1 MIKGKSVLA
10 VIAARG
16 GSKGVPRKNI
26 RPICGRPLLA
36 YTIEVSQRSRYLDR
50 IVVSSEDREI
60 QEVAQAWGAE
70 VVVRPACLATDE
82 IASIDPVLH
91 AITECPGYDYVVL
104 LQPTSPLRMAQDI
117 DSALELCLGQCAPAC
132 IAVCEAPIP
141 PQRLF
146 TLDAQGRLIRFV
158 SGAVPTQRQDLPPFY
173 IVNGAVYVAESEWL
187 MRERRFVSKDTIAY
201 VMPNER
207 SLDIDTE
214 VDLLLFE
221 FLLQHRVPKQ
231 ND

>member
-1 MIKGKSVLA
+1 MLA
-10 VIAARG
+10 VIPARG

-26 RPICGRPLLA
+26 RPVCGRPLLA

-60 QEVAQAWGAE
+60 QEVAQTWGAE
-70 VVVRPACLATDE
+70 VVVRPLSLAADD

-91 AITECPGYDYVVL
+91 AVAECPGYDYVVL
-104 LQPTSPLRMAQDI
+104 LQPTSPLRIAQDI

-132 IAVCEAPIP
+132 IAVCETPIN

-146 TLDAQGRLIRFV
+146 TLDAQSRLIRLV
-158 SGAVPTQRQDLPPFY
+158 SGVIPPQRQDLPPFY
-173 IVNGAVYVAESEWL
+173 TINGAVYVAESEWF

-201 VMPNER
+201 VMPDER

-214 VDLLLFE
+214 VDFLLFE
-221 FLLQHRVPKQ
+221 FLLLHRMPKQ